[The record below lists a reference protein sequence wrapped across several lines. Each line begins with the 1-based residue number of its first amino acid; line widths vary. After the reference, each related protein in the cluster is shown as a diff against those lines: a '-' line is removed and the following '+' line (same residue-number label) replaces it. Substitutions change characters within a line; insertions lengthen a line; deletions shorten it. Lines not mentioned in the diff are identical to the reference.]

1 MHIVNAQVPYAER
14 CIFIEGGTAV
24 ILPFLNVAKGT
35 DKNTSLLRT
44 LPGYERADQCAVV
57 RAVARNTSERAVSS
71 ILGLHCRNSGSLT
84 RNLEHRLRIALRR

>member
-35 DKNTSLLRT
+35 DKNTSCYELFLDT
-44 LPGYERADQCAVV
+44 NALTNVQWFAQLPEYILNAQCHQSLVCIAGT
-57 RAVARNTSERAVSS
+57 VA
-71 ILGLHCRNSGSLT
+71 L
-84 RNLEHRLRIALRR
+84 